1 MSAKDS
7 DESDGEVIGPLP
19 TNPEDQADQ
28 DAAPPAKKIKR
39 IPHEKIFLDNLPT
52 R

>member
-19 TNPEDQADQ
+19 TNPEDLE
-28 DAAPPAKKIKR
+28 APPAKKIKR
-39 IPHEKIFLDNLPT
+39 IPHERIFLDNLPN